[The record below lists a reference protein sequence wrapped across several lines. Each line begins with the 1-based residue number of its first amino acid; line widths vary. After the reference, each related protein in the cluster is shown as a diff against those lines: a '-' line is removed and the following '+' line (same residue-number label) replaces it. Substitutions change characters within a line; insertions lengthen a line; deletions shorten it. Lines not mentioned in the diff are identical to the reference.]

1 MVLIAYGLLG
11 LPLAAATLPL
21 YVHIPN
27 YYAVDLGLGLAA
39 VGGAMFL
46 MRIWDV
52 VTDPLIGILSDRIG
66 GRYGRRRL
74 WVGMGIP
81 VAMLGGWMIF
91 RPPLGADIT
100 PGGRNSAVI
109 ITPATASRRPERCS

>member
-1 MVLIAYGLLG
+1 MVLIAYGLLI

-39 VGGAMFL
+39 VGGIMFL
-46 MRIWDV
+46 MRLWDV
-52 VTDPLIGILSDRIG
+52 VTDPLVGVLSDRIV

-74 WVGMGIP
+74 
-81 VAMLGGWMIF
+81 
-91 RPPLGADIT
+91 
-100 PGGRNSAVI
+100 
-109 ITPATASRRPERCS
+109 